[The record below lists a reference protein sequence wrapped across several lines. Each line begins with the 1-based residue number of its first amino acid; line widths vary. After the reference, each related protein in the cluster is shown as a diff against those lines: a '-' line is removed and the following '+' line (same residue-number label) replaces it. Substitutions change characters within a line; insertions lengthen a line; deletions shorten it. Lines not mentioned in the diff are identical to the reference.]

1 MSNGKVAVPYY
12 GRLYKPR
19 VGYERVF
26 FIVEPGE
33 SKNDQNV
40 SLSVWDNQLEK
51 SLPQW
56 LKNNGIVSL
65 ICKEEPGNPLRNA
78 IAQYGIKIF
87 DEDNIQANT
96 LMQNL
101 MV

>member
-26 FIVEPGE
+26 FILE
-33 SKNDQNV
+33 SDATKDDQNV

-87 DEDNIQANT
+87 DEGNVQASV
-96 LMQNL
+96 LMRSL